1 MPYLAGMAIFPQPV
15 SPKRAL
21 LDLRDYLMEGRRPKI
36 LFLLLAIAATWV
48 IVWGF
53 LIDSKTNTAPGGQ
66 IINVQ
71 DWAADRSDADIIAR
85 QKCGLLKRRAA
96 SKPTQKDSM
105 EECG

>member
-21 LDLRDYLMEGRRPKI
+21 IDLRDYLMEGRRHKI

-53 LIDSKTNTAPGGQ
+53 LIDSKTNTAPGRQ
-66 IINVQ
+66 IIYVQ
-71 DWAADRSDADIIAR
+71 DWAADRS
-85 QKCGLLKRRAA
+85 
-96 SKPTQKDSM
+96 SS
-105 EECG
+105 EESRVGKACVSTVISRCSPYH